1 MSEYIE
7 PMFAVPIFHLYAED
21 WDRKKKLL
29 QDLSSH
35 QEFKKEEGEYVPS
48 DFRTKKVEWT
58 KIELV
63 IRDELEKFKK
73 EVRLPNMNV
82 DAYWFEKGGK
92 GDQHLIHNHGATG
105 FSAVMYIDYDPE
117 EHTPTQFVSPFNNII
132 GWVDV
137 YSPRDIRS
145 GSVIFFPS
153 YVHHY
158 TLPAESEKERLV
170 LSWNM
175 K

>member
-21 WDRKKKLL
+21 WDSKKKLL
-29 QDLSSH
+29 QSLSSH
-35 QEFKKEEGEYVPS
+35 QEFKKEEGEYVAS
-48 DFRTKKVEWT
+48 DFRSKKVEWT

-63 IRDELEKFKK
+63 IRNELEKFKK
-73 EVRLPNMNV
+73 EVNLPLEV
-82 DAYWFEKGGK
+82 DAYWFEKGGR
-92 GDQHLIHNHGATG
+92 GDQHLIHNHGAIG

-117 EHTPTQFVSPFNNII
+117 EHTPTQFVCPFNNVI

-153 YVHHY
+153 FVGHY
-158 TLPAESEKERLV
+158 TLPCESEKERLV

>member
-1 MSEYIE
+1 MMNILFYTPLFSYE
-7 PMFAVPIFHLYAED
+7 VKD

-29 QDLSSH
+29 QALSSH
-35 QEFKKEEGEYVPS
+35 QEFKKEEGEYVAS
-48 DFRTKKVEWT
+48 DFRAKKVEWT

-73 EVRLPNMNV
+73 QVNLPLQV

-105 FSAVMYIDYDPE
+105 FSAVMYIDYDEE
-117 EHTPTQFVSPFNNII
+117 EHTPTQFVCPFNNMI

-158 TLPAESEKERLV
+158 TLPCESEKERLV

>member
-21 WDRKKKLL
+21 WDRKKELL
-29 QDLSSH
+29 QALSSH
-35 QEFKKEEGEYVPS
+35 QEFKKEEGEYVAS
-48 DFRTKKVEWT
+48 DFRAKKVEWT

-73 EVRLPNMNV
+73 QVNLPLQV

-105 FSAVMYIDYDPE
+105 FSAVMYIDYDEE
-117 EHTPTQFVSPFNNII
+117 EHTPTQFVSPFNNVI

-137 YSPRDIRS
+137 YSPSDIRS
-145 GSVIFFPS
+145 GSVIFFPA